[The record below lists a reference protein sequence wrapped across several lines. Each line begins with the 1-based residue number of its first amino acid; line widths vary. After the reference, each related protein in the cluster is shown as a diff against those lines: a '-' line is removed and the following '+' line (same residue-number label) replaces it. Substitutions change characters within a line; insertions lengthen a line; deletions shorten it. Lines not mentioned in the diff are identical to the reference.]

1 MPISILD
8 RLVVRSGHLA
18 QLLAGLREQYLPN
31 ARGRGMTLV
40 GVHILPPEEIDG
52 VPREVTVVWT
62 VPDFQAFFAMRGQ
75 AALDPSVTAFWEW
88 CAPMIERRERRI
100 GKMMAEA
107 DL

>member
-8 RLVVRSGHLA
+8 RIVVRPGCLE
-18 QLLAGLREQYLPN
+18 QLLVGLRQQYLPN
-31 ARGRGMTLV
+31 AQARGMTLSA
-40 GVHILPPEEIDG
+40 VHILPPEEIDG
-52 VPREVTVVWT
+52 VPQEVTVVWT